1 MKNQVNKFV
10 ILILFT
16 FFTIGATNALELKI
30 PKNLKIPKTGGTS
43 SSSTGNLK
51 DVKLK
56 FTKIFFE
63 SALDYMEAQFHLFN
77 ALEMNDEAGKTRK
90 SIDFVKNK
98 KNKEGKR
105 LTNAFSAVTENSS
118 AIEGALT
125 KEAAISTV
133 AKVHYAK
140 ALPYAVKGLLGT
152 IQLPPEADK
161 LLNTIKADK
170 MAMLKMG
177 SFIKVLPKIPE
188 YVKNATTVGKLIV
201 SGAKS
206 RDVKGAKDAT
216 SKLGD
221 L

>member
-1 MKNQVNKFV
+1 MRKQTNKFIV
-10 ILILFT
+10 LVLVA
-16 FFTIGATNALELKI
+16 FFSFNISATNSLELKV
-30 PKNLKIPKTGGTS
+30 PKKIDLSSLSGG
-43 SSSTGNLK
+43 GNIK
-51 DVKLK
+51 DIKLK

-63 SALDYMEAQFHLFN
+63 SSLNYMEAQFHLFN
-77 ALEMNDEAGKTRK
+77 ALEMNDEASKTRK
-90 SIDFVKNK
+90 SIDFVKNE

-105 LTNAFSAVTENSS
+105 LTNAFNVVSENSS

-125 KEAAISTV
+125 KEAANSTE

-140 ALPYAVKGLLGT
+140 ALPYTVNGVLGT
-152 IQLPPEADK
+152 IQLPPEANN
-161 LLNTIKADK
+161 LLNSIKANK
-170 MAMLKMG
+170 MAVLKMG
-177 SFIKVLPKIPE
+177 DFLKVLPRIPE

-201 SGAKS
+201 TGAKS

>member
-1 MKNQVNKFV
+1 MRKQTNKFIV
-10 ILILFT
+10 LVLVA
-16 FFTIGATNALELKI
+16 FFSFNISATNSLELKV
-30 PKNLKIPKTGGTS
+30 PKKIDLSSLSGG
-43 SSSTGNLK
+43 GNIK
-51 DVKLK
+51 DIKLK

-63 SALDYMEAQFHLFN
+63 SSLNYMEAQFHLFN
-77 ALEMNDEAGKTRK
+77 ALEMNDEASKTRK
-90 SIDFVKNK
+90 SIDFVKNE

-105 LTNAFSAVTENSS
+105 LTNAFNAVSENSS

-125 KEAAISTV
+125 KEAANSTE

-140 ALPYAVKGLLGT
+140 ALPYTVNGVLGT
-152 IQLPPEADK
+152 IQLPPEANN
-161 LLNTIKADK
+161 LLNSIKADK
-170 MAMLKMG
+170 MAVLKMG
-177 SFIKVLPKIPE
+177 DFLKVLPKIPE

-201 SGAKS
+201 TGAKS